1 MGLMRRDVNQENQVY
16 YAMYMDKMTKGCLFK
31 KISINNEIYLD
42 ETVMRALDV
51 FLAKIQFKKIKY
63 KSK

>member
-1 MGLMRRDVNQENQVY
+1 MRRDVNQENQVY
-16 YAMYMDKMTKGCLFK
+16 YAVYTVKMTKGCLFK